1 MAVKRTGQYFLG
13 VDVGGTKILAGLFSR
28 SMRLLAKRKIQTQ
41 SGRGGDA
48 VVEQI
53 ELAIR
58 ELVASE
64 NLRLNQVRAIGLG
77 APGKVKGGR
86 VLHAYNIG
94 WEDVGIG
101 AILRRRLSVPMFVEN
116 DCNLFALG
124 IHRVEL
130 KGEPQTMAA
139 LFLGTGIGGGLIID
153 GKLYRGFNHAA
164 GEFGQMIIDKG
175 GIRASNSFR
184 GSLESLASHVGIA
197 RRLRKAVKDGEQT
210 WLQKKLGNKL
220 NGLTSDHLRR
230 AIERRDRLA
239 KRIVREAANETGIC
253 VAGIISALGPEYVML
268 GGGVME
274 TLQRTMLPVIQKTA
288 AAHVLPG
295 TMDGIRILLSTMGEE
310 GGIYGA
316 AVFARDEFRQS
327 ARKPAVA

>member
-1 MAVKRTGQYFLG
+1 
-13 VDVGGTKILAGLFSR
+13 VDVGGTKILAGLFDR
-28 SMRLLAKRKIQTQ
+28 SLRLLAKWKIQTQ
-41 SGRGGDA
+41 AGCDGDA
-48 VVEQI
+48 VVDQI

-58 ELVASE
+58 ELLAGE

-77 APGKVKGGR
+77 APGMVKGGR

-94 WEDVGIG
+94 WEDVAIG
-101 AILRRRLSVPMFVEN
+101 PILRRRLRVSVFVEN

-130 KGEPQTMAA
+130 LGKPRTMAG

-153 GKLYRGFNHAA
+153 GKLYRGFNLAA

-175 GIRASNSFR
+175 GIRAPNSFR

-197 RRLRKAVKDGEQT
+197 RRLRLAVKGGEQT
-210 WLQKKLGNKL
+210 MLQEELGKLL
-220 NGLTSDHLRR
+220 NGLTSDHLRM
-230 AIERRDRLA
+230 AIARRDRLV
-239 KRIVREAANETGIC
+239 KRIVHEAAEDTGLC

-268 GGGVME
+268 GGGVVE
-274 TLQRTMLPVIQKTA
+274 TLQRTMMPVIRKTA
-288 AAHVLPG
+288 ATHVLPG

-310 GGIYGA
+310 AGIYGA

-327 ARKPAVA
+327 ARKPAIA

>member
-1 MAVKRTGQYFLG
+1 MALKRTRQYFLG
-13 VDVGGTKILAGLFSR
+13 VDVGGTKILAGLFDR
-28 SMRLLAKRKIQTQ
+28 SLRLLGKWKIQTQ
-41 SGRGGDA
+41 AGCDGDA
-48 VVEQI
+48 VVDQI

-64 NLRLNQVRAIGLG
+64 NLHLNQILAIGLG
-77 APGKVKGGR
+77 APGMVKGGR
-86 VLHAYNIG
+86 IFHAYNIG
-94 WEDVGIG
+94 WVDVGIG
-101 AILRRRLSVPMFVEN
+101 AILRRRLRVPVFVEN

-130 KGEPQTMAA
+130 LGKPRTIVG

-153 GKLYRGFNHAA
+153 GKLYRGFNLAA
-164 GEFGQMIIDKG
+164 GEFGQMIVDKD
-175 GIRASNSFR
+175 GIRAPNSFP

-197 RRLRKAVKDGEQT
+197 RRLRQAVKGGEKT
-210 WLQKKLGNKL
+210 LLQAELGKRL
-220 NGLTSDHLRR
+220 NGLTSDHLRM
-230 AIERRDRLA
+230 AIARRDRLV
-239 KRIVREAANETGIC
+239 KRIVREAAQETGLW

-274 TLQRTMLPVIQKTA
+274 TLQRTMLPVIRKTA

-295 TMDGIRILLSTMGEE
+295 TMDDIRILLSTMGGE

-316 AVFARDEFRQS
+316 AVFARDEFRKTE
-327 ARKPAVA
+327 RKAAAS

>member
-1 MAVKRTGQYFLG
+1 M
-13 VDVGGTKILAGLFSR
+13 DVGGTKILAGLFDR
-28 SMRLLAKRKIQTQ
+28 SLRLLGKWKIQTQ
-41 SGRGGDA
+41 AGCDGDA
-48 VVEQI
+48 VVDRI

-58 ELVASE
+58 ELRASE
-64 NLRLNQVRAIGLG
+64 NVHLNQILAIGLG
-77 APGKVKGGR
+77 APGMVKGGR
-86 VLHAYNIG
+86 IFHAYNIG

-101 AILRRRLSVPMFVEN
+101 AILRRRLRVPVFVEN

-130 KGEPQTMAA
+130 LGKPRTMVG

-153 GKLYRGFNHAA
+153 GKLYRGFNLAA

-175 GIRASNSFR
+175 GVRAPNSFR

-197 RRLRKAVKDGEQT
+197 RRLRQAVKSGEPT
-210 WLQKKLGNKL
+210 LLQAELGKTL
-220 NGLTSDHLRR
+220 KGLTSDHLRL
-230 AIERRDRLA
+230 AIAQRDGLA
-239 KRIVREAANETGIC
+239 KRIVREAAEETGLC

-268 GGGVME
+268 GGGVVE
-274 TLQRTMLPVIQKTA
+274 TLQRTMMPVIRKTA

-295 TMDGIRILLSTMGEE
+295 TMDGIRILLSMMGEE

-316 AVFARDEFRQS
+316 AVFARDEFRQL

>member
-1 MAVKRTGQYFLG
+1 MAAKQTGQFFVG
-13 VDVGGTKILAGLFSR
+13 VDVGGTKILVGLFDGSL
-28 SMRLLAKRKIQTQ
+28 RLLAKRKTQTNAR
-41 SGRGGDA
+41 RGPEA
-48 VVEQI
+48 VVDQV

-58 ELVASE
+58 ELLAGE
-64 NLRLNQVRAIGLG
+64 NIRLNQIRAIGLG
-77 APGKVKGGR
+77 APGMVKGGR

-101 AILRRRLSVPMFVEN
+101 AILRRRLRVPVFVEN

-130 KGEPQTMAA
+130 KGKPRTMAGV
-139 LFLGTGIGGGLIID
+139 FLGTGIGGGLIID
-153 GKLYRGFNHAA
+153 GKLYRGFNLAA

-175 GIRASNSFR
+175 GVRAPNSFR

-197 RRLRKAVKDGEQT
+197 RRLRQAVKGGEQT
-210 WLQKKLGNKL
+210 MLQKELGKHL
-220 NGLTSDHLRR
+220 NGLTSDHLRM
-230 AIERRDRLA
+230 AVARRDGLA
-239 KRIVREAANETGIC
+239 KRIVREAAAETGLC

-268 GGGVME
+268 GGGVVE
-274 TLQRTMLPVIQKTA
+274 TLQRTMLPVIRKTA
-288 AAHVLPG
+288 AANVLPG

-316 AVFARDEFRQS
+316 AVFARDELTRGPV
-327 ARKPAVA
+327 RC